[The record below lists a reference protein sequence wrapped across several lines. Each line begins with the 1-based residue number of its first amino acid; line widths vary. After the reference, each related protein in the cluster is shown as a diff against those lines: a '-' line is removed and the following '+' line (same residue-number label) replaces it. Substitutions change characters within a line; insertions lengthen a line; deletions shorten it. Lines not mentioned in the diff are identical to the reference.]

1 MELGICEDL
10 INIGMDMIIN
20 VFAGLTIQSAWT
32 LVKIWIPFNNS
43 RTSSQLETVKS
54 KSNLELWSLI
64 HLLSLLQVMQ
74 VLDKLH

>member
-20 VFAGLTIQSAWT
+20 VFAELTIQSAWT
-32 LVKIWIPFNNS
+32 LAKIWFPFNNS
-43 RTSSQLETVKS
+43 RTSSQLETAKS